1 MDRICPYGVIH
12 TTNCHF
18 IHPPRAKFH
27 VFCRIALSGHT
38 GPPYHQAIMALTP
51 PQHRLQKLIEVNRL
65 ISGTLELPQLLS
77 LILLNVRDLFD
88 VEGCSLLTVE
98 PESGDL
104 LFHTIEGGND
114 SLCQTR
120 LKAGQGIVGWVV
132 SHRESVLVND
142 VSRDNRFYSAID
154 RQVGFHTR
162 SILCVPMEFRGQVLG
177 AVEAIN
183 ARSGEGFREED
194 LRLLEAIASQAA
206 VALRNAQT
214 LESVQLEKEAYRQEL
229 GNQFRTIIGGS
240 MAMQRVLDTAQRVAR
255 TKSTVLLRGE
265 SGTGKEVFARAIH
278 NWSPRAQKPFMVVN
292 TVALSPELLESE
304 LFGHEK
310 GAFTG
315 AIAQKKG
322 KFELA
327 EGGSVFM
334 DEIGDI
340 APDIQTKLLRV
351 LQDHQFQR
359 VGGSRDFQADIRVI
373 AATNRNLEQAVAEGK
388 FREDLY
394 YRLNVVSIQLPPL
407 RERLE
412 DIPALARHFIG
423 KFCHELGIP
432 DLDIAPSALEK
443 LAHYQWPG
451 NVRQL
456 ANMVER
462 AVVLARG
469 DELAEED
476 FPVDQSRQAP
486 GQGDSLENLPLS
498 EAVDEFKARL
508 VRRALVLEHGNQTRA
523 AYRLGVRQ
531 PNLSR
536 LMRSLGIDSGEKG

>member
-1 MDRICPYGVIH
+1 
-12 TTNCHF
+12 
-18 IHPPRAKFH
+18 
-27 VFCRIALSGHT
+27 
-38 GPPYHQAIMALTP
+38 MALTL
-51 PQHRLQKLIEVNRL
+51 PQQRLQKLIEVNRL
-65 ISGTLELPQLLS
+65 ISSTLEPSELLS
-77 LILLNVRDLFD
+77 VILEKVRDLFD

-98 PESGDL
+98 AESGDL

-114 SLCQTR
+114 SLRQTR

-132 SHRESVLVND
+132 SNREPVMVND
-142 VSRDNRFYSAID
+142 VSRDNRFYAGID
-154 RQVGFHTR
+154 RQAGFHTR

-177 AVEAIN
+177 AIEAIN
-183 ARSGEGFREED
+183 ARSADGFQEED
-194 LRLLEAIASQAA
+194 LRLFEAIASQAA
-206 VALRNAQT
+206 VALRNSQT
-214 LESVQLEKEAYRQEL
+214 LVSVQLEKEAYRQEL
-229 GNQFRTIIGGS
+229 GNQFRAIIGGS
-240 MAMQRVLDTAQRVAR
+240 EALQRVLDIAQRVAR

-278 NWSPRAQKPFMVVN
+278 NWSPRYHKPLMVVN

-327 EGGSVFM
+327 EGGSVFL

-340 APDIQTKLLRV
+340 GPDIQTKLLRV

-359 VGGSRDFQADIRVI
+359 VGGTRDIQADIRVI
-373 AATNRNLEQAVAEGK
+373 AATNRNLEEAVASGK

-407 RERLE
+407 RDRLE
-412 DIPALARHFIG
+412 DVPGLVRHFIG
-423 KFCHELGIP
+423 KTCHELGVP
-432 DLDIAPSALEK
+432 DLEVSASALEK
-443 LAHYQWPG
+443 LVQATWPG

-456 ANMVER
+456 ANVVER
-462 AVVLARG
+462 AVVLTRG
-469 DELAEED
+469 EVLTEED
-476 FPVDQSRQAP
+476 FLIDQ
-486 GQGDSLENLPLS
+486 GKLEMDKEDHLENLPLS

-508 VRRALVLEHGNQTRA
+508 VRRALMLERGNQTRA
-523 AYRLGVRQ
+523 AKRLGVRQ

-536 LMRSLGIDSGEKG
+536 LMRSLGIDAGEKG

>member
-1 MDRICPYGVIH
+1 MA
-12 TTNCHF
+12 
-18 IHPPRAKFH
+18 PP
-27 VFCRIALSGHT
+27 
-38 GPPYHQAIMALTP
+38 P
-51 PQHRLQKLIEVNRL
+51 PQQRLQKLIEVNRL
-65 ISGTLELPQLLS
+65 ISSTLEGAELLS
-77 LILLNVRDLFD
+77 VILEKVLDLFN

-114 SLCQTR
+114 NLRQTR

-132 SHRESVLVND
+132 SHREPVVVND
-142 VSRDNRFYSAID
+142 VSQDNRFYPGID
-154 RQVGFHTR
+154 RQAGFHTR
-162 SILCVPMEFRGQVLG
+162 SIMCVPMEFRGQILG
-177 AVEAIN
+177 AIEAIN
-183 ARSGEGFREED
+183 AHSPEGFQEED
-194 LRLLEAIASQAA
+194 LHLFEAIASQAA

-229 GNQFRTIIGGS
+229 GIQFRAIIGDSG
-240 MAMQRVLDTAQRVAR
+240 AMQRVLDIAQRVAR

-265 SGTGKEVFARAIH
+265 SGTGKEVFAHAIH
-278 NWSPRAQKPFMVVN
+278 NWSPRAQKPLMVVN

-310 GAFTG
+310 GSFTG
-315 AIAQKKG
+315 AISQKKG

-327 EGGSVFM
+327 EGGSVFL

-340 APDIQTKLLRV
+340 GPDIQTKLLRV

-359 VGGSRDFQADIRVI
+359 VGGTRDIQADIRVI
-373 AATNRNLEQAVAEGK
+373 AATNRNLEEAVASSQ

-394 YRLNVVSIQLPPL
+394 YRLNVVSIQIPPL

-412 DIPALARHFIG
+412 DVPSLARHFIR
-423 KFCHELGIP
+423 KTCHELGIP
-432 DLDIAPSALEK
+432 DLEIDASALEK
-443 LAHYQWPG
+443 LVQYSWPG

-456 ANMVER
+456 ANVVER

-469 DELAEED
+469 DVLVEED
-476 FPVDQSRQAP
+476 FLIDQGKLRP
-486 GQGDSLENLPLS
+486 GSADPLENLPLS
-498 EAVDEFKARL
+498 DAVDEFKARL
-508 VRRALVLEHGNQTRA
+508 VRRALMLERGNQTRA
-523 AYRLGVRQ
+523 AKRLGIRQ

-536 LMRSLGIDSGEKG
+536 LMRSLGIEAGEKE